1 MLDMEIFREY
11 DIRGIFGKNLTQEVV
26 SAIGMALGEKIKTQS
41 HDHNIF
47 IGYDARKHS
56 TILYEWLKNGL
67 SQSGIEIYFI
77 GLIPTPVAYFATC
90 NTIKNYSS
98 SNSIM
103 ITGSHNPPE
112 YNGFK
117 ITLNRKPFYGQ
128 DIKEL
133 SEKLKILPSNP
144 IKQSSKTH
152 ELNALQVYQ
161 EYLIAHFDKLKNFPY
176 PIALDYGNGVAS
188 VGMEAILKA
197 LNIKHTSLFATPDG
211 NFPNHHPDPSE
222 EKNLIDLK
230 NHMKTNNIPIGLAFD
245 GDGDR
250 IALLTSNHSYKGDE
264 LAILFAQNLAKE
276 LKNIRPLII
285 GEVKCSKIMYDEIDK
300 IGQSVM
306 YKTGHSNLKV
316 KLKEINAH
324 LAVEMSGHMFFND
337 RYFGYDDA
345 IYAGLRALELFLT
358 RSPND
363 IETIIAHLPQ
373 SYSTPEE
380 KVLAT
385 EESKFIIVKELKKRL
400 EFISCHPANDFPK
413 ILEIIDIDGVRVV
426 FEKGWGLVRA
436 SNTMPVLV
444 TRFEANDEINANFYK
459 NALLQLVE
467 EIQNSTQD

>member
-11 DIRGIFGKNLTQEVV
+11 DIRGIFGKNLTQEVTT
-26 SAIGMALGEKIKTQS
+26 AIGIALGEQIKARS
-41 HDHNIF
+41 SNHNIF

-56 TILYEWLKNGL
+56 PLLYEWLKNGL
-67 SQSGIEIYFI
+67 SQSDIEIYFI

-90 NTIKNYSS
+90 NNIKNYFSL
-98 SNSIM
+98 NSIM
-103 ITGSHNPPE
+103 ITGSHNPPQ

-117 ITLNRKPFYGQ
+117 ITLDNKPFYGQ
-128 DIKEL
+128 DIKALAQEL
-133 SEKLKILPSNP
+133 KPLPSNP
-144 IKQSSKTH
+144 TKQTSKVYH
-152 ELNALQVYQ
+152 LDALQVYQ
-161 EYLIAHFDKLKNFPY
+161 DYLIAHFIKLKNFPY
-176 PIALDYGNGVAS
+176 RIALDYGNGVAS

-197 LNIKHTSLFATPDG
+197 LNIKHTSLFDIPDG

-222 EKNLIDLK
+222 EKNLTDLK
-230 NHMKTNNIPIGLAFD
+230 NHMKAHNIPIGLAFD

-264 LAILFAQNLAKE
+264 LAILFTQNLVKALQGIK
-276 LKNIRPLII
+276 PLII

-300 IGQSVM
+300 IAQSVM

-316 KLKEINAH
+316 KVKELNAH

-358 RSPND
+358 HTPRD
-363 IETIIAHLPQ
+363 IEATIANLPQ
-373 SYSTPEE
+373 SYCTPEE
-380 KVLAT
+380 KISAT
-385 EESKFIIVKELKKRL
+385 EENKFVIIKILKEKL
-400 EFISCHPANDFPK
+400 EFLIQNPENDFPK
-413 ILEIIDIDGVRVV
+413 ILEIISIDGVRVV

-444 TRFEANDEINANFYK
+444 TRFEANNEINANLYK
-459 NALLQLVE
+459 NVLLRLVE
-467 EIQNSTQD
+467 EIKTQEI